1 MLLISL
7 MLLAAMF
14 GLAVVTDLF
23 TTAIIVVIGVLAFIA
38 IFMAIVAVIL
48 NALERIVERMGLDE
62 DDVVLE

>member
-62 DDVVLE
+62 DGVVLE